1 LSVKVALKP
10 LNLRLTEMALFATM
24 ASQKTDEFRLR
35 SFRLRGERMTRA
47 QSAAIDE
54 HLGEFEIPLDHPI
67 DLSKIFPNDRYKEII
82 CEIGSGMGEA
92 SSQIAYENP
101 ESGYLAVEVHKP
113 GIGALLIR
121 ATNLGIKNL
130 RVINED
136 IFLVLKENIADS
148 SFDAFHI
155 FFPDPWPKR
164 RQHKRR
170 LLSPEFIETLATKLK
185 PSGRINIATDW
196 HPYAKEIE
204 SNFANSKGFAGGVI
218 QRPTW
223 RPLTKFESKGLGK
236 EYLVTDLQYFKN

>member
-1 LSVKVALKP
+1 
-10 LNLRLTEMALFATM
+10 MALFATM
-24 ASQKTDEFRLR
+24 ERQKSEEFRLR
-35 SFRLRGERMTRA
+35 SFRLRGERMTKA
-47 QSAAIDE
+47 QAGAIDQ
-54 HLGEFEIPLDHPI
+54 HLSEFQIPLDRPI
-67 DLSKIFPNDRYKEII
+67 DLAKIFSEDKYKEIV

-121 ATNLGIKNL
+121 ANNLGVKNL

-136 IFLVLKENIADS
+136 IYLVLNENIADL

-164 RQHKRR
+164 RQYKRR
-170 LLSPEFIETLATKLK
+170 LLNPEFIETLARKLK
-185 PSGRINIATDW
+185 PGGRVNIATDW
-196 HPYAKEIE
+196 QPYAKEIE
-204 SNFANSKGFAGGVI
+204 SNFSASNSFSGGVI
-218 QRPTW
+218 KRPIW

-236 EYLVTDLQYFKN
+236 EHLVTDLQYSKN

>member
-1 LSVKVALKP
+1 
-10 LNLRLTEMALFATM
+10 M
-24 ASQKTDEFRLR
+24 ASQKSEEFRLR
-35 SFRLRGERMTRA
+35 SFRLRGERMTKA
-47 QSAAIDE
+47 QAGAIDE
-54 HLGEFEIPLDHPI
+54 HLGEFEIPLNHPI
-67 DLSKIFPNDRYKEII
+67 ELSKIFPKDKYKEIV

-92 SSQIAYENP
+92 SSQIAFENP

-121 ATNLGIKNL
+121 ANNLGIKNL

-136 IFLVLKENIADS
+136 IYLVLRDYTPDS

-170 LLSPEFIETLATKLK
+170 LLSPEFIETLAAKLK
-185 PSGRINIATDW
+185 PGGRINVATDW
-196 HPYAKEIE
+196 QPYAKEIE
-204 SNFANSKGFAGGVI
+204 SNFANSKSFNGGVI

-223 RPLTKFESKGLGK
+223 RPLTKFENKGLGK
-236 EYLVTDLQYFKN
+236 EHLVTDLQYFKN

>member
-1 LSVKVALKP
+1 
-10 LNLRLTEMALFATM
+10 MALFATM
-24 ASQKTDEFRLR
+24 ASQKSEEFRLR
-35 SFRLRGERMTRA
+35 SFRLRGERMTKA
-47 QSAAIDE
+47 QAGAIDE
-54 HLGEFEIPLDHPI
+54 HLGEFEIPLDRPI
-67 DLSKIFPNDRYKEII
+67 ELSEIFPKDRYKEIV

-101 ESGYLAVEVHKP
+101 EIGYLAVEVHKP

-121 ATNLGIKNL
+121 ANNLGIKNL

-136 IFLVLKENIADS
+136 IYLVLRDYIPDS

-170 LLSPEFIETLATKLK
+170 LLSPEFIETLAAKLK
-185 PSGRINIATDW
+185 PGGRINVATDW
-196 HPYAKEIE
+196 QPYAKEIE
-204 SNFANSKGFAGGVI
+204 SNFSASKSFSGGVI

-236 EYLVTDLQYFKN
+236 EHLVTDLQYFKN

>member
-1 LSVKVALKP
+1 MYQHLS
-10 LNLRLTEMALFATM
+10 
-24 ASQKTDEFRLR
+24 
-35 SFRLRGERMTRA
+35 
-47 QSAAIDE
+47 
-54 HLGEFEIPLDHPI
+54 EFEIPLDNPI
-67 DLSKIFPNDRYKEII
+67 ELEKIFPRDKFQEII

-101 ESGYLAVEVHKP
+101 DSAYLAVEVHKP

-121 ATNLGIKNL
+121 ANNLGVKNL

-136 IFLVLKENIADS
+136 IYLVLNKNIADL

-164 RQHKRR
+164 RQRKRR
-170 LLSPEFIETLATKLK
+170 LLNPEFIETLARKLK
-185 PSGRINIATDW
+185 SGGRVNIATDW
-196 HPYAKEIE
+196 QPYAKEIE
-204 SNFANSKGFAGGVI
+204 SNFANSKSFNGGVI

-236 EYLVTDLQYFKN
+236 DHLVTDLQYFKN